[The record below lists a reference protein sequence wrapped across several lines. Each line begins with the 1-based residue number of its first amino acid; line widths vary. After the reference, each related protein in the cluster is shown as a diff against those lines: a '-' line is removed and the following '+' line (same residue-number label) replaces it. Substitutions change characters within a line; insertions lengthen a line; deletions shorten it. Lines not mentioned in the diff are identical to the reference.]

1 MQSQAKNEEAQLQA
15 QRVDLETLAQNMAD
29 KTKFYNRMVKTI
41 KIDVKVRHCN
51 LISPISP
58 CIISYAH

>member
-1 MQSQAKNEEAQLQA
+1 LQA

-41 KIDVKVRHCN
+41 KIDVKVRYCYPIN
-51 LISPISP
+51 RLSPW
-58 CIISYAH
+58 IISYAH